1 MNLKNVKK
9 TKNKNSDRFVQK
21 SRSETLEDLYQAT
34 IIHEK
39 PLANALG
46 ENFKDILTKE
56 KVIDIFK
63 KCNFPKALGN
73 L

>member
-9 TKNKNSDRFVQK
+9 QKIKIPTGLCKNLG
-21 SRSETLEDLYQAT
+21 SETLEDLYQAT

-46 ENFKDILTKE
+46 ENFKDILQR
-56 KVIDIFK
+56 K
-63 KCNFPKALGN
+63 K
-73 L
+73 